1 MTDQEGYTVI
11 TSKDESKRFNIW
23 WIILIVVLV
32 IICCCCAGV
41 LIFYYWLGDLI
52 LQIFNNI
59 SYQLGTGYY

>member
-11 TSKDESKRFNIW
+11 TSEDESKRFNIW

-32 IICCCCAGV
+32 IIFCCCAGV

-59 SYQLGTGYY
+59 SYQFGTSYY